1 MGKPTKSGANRQVY
15 PRQSSS
21 SANSKKTLYWY
32 SRFGR
37 IEVVEQLFTQGKG
50 KGIERPFSE
59 TAQVHCRGYSLPL
72 QRIITDFG
80 ADVPFGQIPGK
91 LQEHHGISVPV
102 SSAQAITQQHAE
114 QILQTQ
120 LDTLKSDIPEAD
132 GVACLI
138 VEMDGS
144 MIPIVTTQAT
154 ALEGEEVDRRT
165 TRQIGWQEARLVF
178 ARTPEQEYPVF
189 GATLGTVDE
198 AGEQLLAS
206 AIRAGVGQ
214 QTYVHGVGDGAP
226 WIADQVA
233 QQFGEPGRYLLDF
246 YHLCDYLADASTVCA
261 PENPKAWLEQQ
272 KRRLKHNFV
281 AAVLKALHCN
291 LEPDTVPDKTA
302 PVRAAY
308 RYIHNRLEQLD
319 YKGAITAELP
329 IGSGEIE
336 SAHRYVI
343 QQRLKRS
350 GSWWSVENAW
360 AMLALRV
367 LRENQDWQ
375 SYWLDLAQ
383 KTA

>member
-1 MGKPTKSGANRQVY
+1 MGNSAKSGANRPVH
-15 PRQSSS
+15 PRQSPS

-37 IEVVEQLFTQGKG
+37 IEVVEQLFRQGQG
-50 KGIERPFSE
+50 KGIERPFSL

-91 LQEHHGISVPV
+91 LREHHGISVPV

-120 LDTLKSDIPEAD
+120 LSTLQRDIPEAQ

-144 MIPIVTTQAT
+144 LIPIVTTEST
-154 ALEGEEVDRRT
+154 TVEGEKVDRRT
-165 TRQIGWQEARLVF
+165 TRQIGWQEARLAF
-178 ARTPEQEYPVF
+178 ARTPEQDYPVF

-198 AGEQLLAS
+198 AGDQLVAS
-206 AIRAGVGQ
+206 AIRVGVGQ

-226 WIADQVA
+226 WIAEQVA
-233 QQFGEPGRYLLDF
+233 QRFGQPGRYLLDF
-246 YHLCDYLADASTVCA
+246 YHLCDYLADASSVCA
-261 PENPKAWLEQQ
+261 PENPKVWLEQQ
-272 KRRLKHNFV
+272 KHRLKHNFV
-281 AAVLKALHCN
+281 AAVLKALRPY
-291 LEPDTVPDKTA
+291 LEPDTVPDKSA
-302 PVRAAY
+302 PVRSAY
-308 RYIHNRLEQLD
+308 RYIHNRLNQLD
-319 YKGAITAELP
+319 YKGAIAAELP

-343 QQRLKRS
+343 QQRLKRP

-367 LRENQDWQ
+367 LRENQDWS

-383 KTA
+383 KAA